1 MRRLQ
6 RAALACA
13 TGLLLLMNP
22 TAALAD
28 GAVSITP
35 FSEAR
40 AGKLPAP
47 WRSVGLP
54 GSSKPLTRFDLVPVD
69 GLTVLRVLADHSY
82 ANLVHDLPD
91 VVLPRGTQLRWRWRL
106 EQALPDADL
115 RHRETD
121 DTALKV
127 CLLFNAPAE
136 NLGALEQSL
145 LGVARALSGEN
156 LPAATLCYVW
166 DTTLPVGT
174 VLNNVFTA
182 RIRMMVVDS
191 GSKAAGPLGQPPAG
205 RGGGLRPR
213 VRARIPHAAAAGGC
227 RGRRRRRQHR
237 RPQCGLRGGC
247 HTLAMTALTGLKHLV
262 LLGLGHAHVQV
273 LHV

>member
-1 MRRLQ
+1 MRRPPS
-6 RAALACA
+6 AALACA
-13 TGLLLLMNP
+13 TGLLLLMNTP
-22 TAALAD
+22 AAVAD

-40 AGKLPAP
+40 GSKLPAP

-69 GLTVLRVLADHSY
+69 GRTVLRVLADHSY

-91 VVLPRGTQLRWRWRL
+91 VVVPRGTQLRWRWRL

-136 NLGALEQSL
+136 HLGPLEQGL
-145 LGVARALSGEN
+145 LGMARALSGEN

-166 DTTLPVGT
+166 DNTLPVGT
-174 VLNNVFTA
+174 VLNNAFTA
-182 RIRMMVVDS
+182 RIRMIVADS
-191 GSKAAGPLGQPPAG
+191 GSKA
-205 RGGGLRPR
+205 
-213 VRARIPHAAAAGGC
+213 
-227 RGRRRRRQHR
+227 
-237 RPQCGLRGGC
+237 
-247 HTLAMTALTGLKHLV
+247 
-262 LLGLGHAHVQV
+262 LGHWVNHQQDVAADFGRAFGREFPTLPPLEGVAVGADADNTGGHSVGFV
-273 LHV
+273 GDVTLSP

>member
-1 MRRLQ
+1 MRRPPS
-6 RAALACA
+6 AALACA
-13 TGLLLLMNP
+13 AGLLLLMNTP
-22 TAALAD
+22 AAVAD
-28 GAVSITP
+28 GIVSITP

-40 AGKLPAP
+40 GSKLPVP

-69 GLTVLRVLADHSY
+69 GATVLRVLADHSY

-91 VVLPRGTQLRWRWRL
+91 VMMPRGTQLRWRWRL
-106 EQALPDADL
+106 EQVLPDADL

-136 NLGALEQSL
+136 HLGPLEQGL

-166 DTTLPVGT
+166 DNTLPVGT
-174 VLNNVFTA
+174 VLNNAFTA
-182 RIRMMVVDS
+182 RIRMIVVDS
-191 GSKAAGPLGQPPAG
+191 GS
-205 RGGGLRPR
+205 R
-213 VRARIPHAAAAGGC
+213 
-227 RGRRRRRQHR
+227 
-237 RPQCGLRGGC
+237 
-247 HTLAMTALTGLKHLV
+247 
-262 LLGLGHAHVQV
+262 GLGHWVSHQRDVAADFGRAFGREFPTLPPLEGVAVGADADNTGGHSVGFV
-273 LHV
+273 GDVTLSP